1 MSVRQNPLMAFTP
14 SRWSAAIS
22 WALALVLLAVD
33 WHFSLVVLAM
43 YGVLCVAAPFIPRL
57 GFFLPVT
64 SRGCP
69 GRKSVALTFDD
80 GPDPLVTPA
89 VLKMLKARQLQAT
102 FFVCGDKAVRYPHL
116 IEALIAHGHT
126 IANHGY
132 HHDPLIFFKGAGAIF
147 KEIDETQQALR
158 PFGVQPQVYRPPAGI
173 LAPSLRQPLN
183 DIGLRVVNFSCRG
196 FDRGNKR
203 IRGLAARIIRRVQP
217 GDIIL
222 LHDIL
227 PNEVNGLRIWLEQ
240 VRILLDGLS
249 AKGLAVEPLEDLIG
263 FPVMA
268 FDHPQR
274 IARP

>member
-1 MSVRQNPLMAFTP
+1 MSVRENPLMDFTP
-14 SRWSAAIS
+14 SRWTAAIS

-33 WHFSLVVLAM
+33 WHLSLVVLAT
-43 YGVLCVAAPFIPRL
+43 YAVACAMAPFIPSL

-69 GRKSVALTFDD
+69 GRQSVALTFDD

-89 VLKMLKARQLQAT
+89 VLEMLKERQLQAT
-102 FFVCGDKAVRYPHL
+102 FFVCGAKATRNPHL
-116 IEALIAHGHT
+116 VEAITDYGHT
-126 IANHGY
+126 IGNHGY

-147 KEIDETQQALR
+147 KEIDATQQALK
-158 PFGVQPQVYRPPAGI
+158 PFGIQPRIYRPPAGI

-183 DIGLRVVNFSCRG
+183 DTGLRVVNFSCRG

-227 PNEVNGLRIWLEQ
+227 PNEVDGLRIWLEQ
-240 VRILLDGLS
+240 LRFLLDGLS
-249 AKGLAVEPLEDLIG
+249 AKGLVIEPLEDLIG

-268 FDHPQR
+268 SNHPQH
-274 IARP
+274 IARA